1 MTILEIFSS
10 LYIAYF
16 LLNVLNS
23 NEYLYGFYS
32 ELCIR
37 TMCIKHIYS
46 YVYQPQCMHLLSRF
60 YALFYLRIHFT
71 FEHK

>member
-1 MTILEIFSS
+1 MAILVIISS

-16 LLNVLNS
+16 LLNVLKS
-23 NEYLYGFYS
+23 NEYFYELYS